1 MATINIV
8 ITDAGLAE
16 IVNAEQ
22 TGTAPVVLTEVGLGT
37 GQYKASPSQTALT
50 GEFKRVQAV
59 AGGAIGDNALH
70 LSVHDDSDS
79 AYTVFELGVY
89 TASGTLFAVY
99 SQPVPIIQK
108 AAPAH
113 MLLALD
119 MVLTNVDPDSVTVGD
134 TNFQLNSATTTRQ
147 GIVELATGEEVQ
159 AGVDS
164 TRVVTPAALKTLTAT
179 TGRTGLV
186 ELATATEAIAGTD
199 GVRAITPSTM
209 VAAFVRAHMET
220 GYQKLPGGM
229 LLQWGRAV
237 IAQDGSTRIAFPLAF
252 PTACVFGEAISMT
265 SVMPTYG
272 IATMDKAA
280 IYFRHSGNGSID
292 SAWFAI
298 GY

>member
-37 GQYKASPSQTALT
+37 GQYEALPSQTALT

-59 AGGAIGDNALH
+59 AGGALGDNALH

-79 AYTVFELGVY
+79 VYTVFELGVY
-89 TASGTLFAVY
+89 TANGTLFAVY

-134 TNFQLNSATTTRQ
+134 TVISSVLGSSPQDANENKVRLTIRSAT
-147 GIVELATGEEVQ
+147 
-159 AGVDS
+159 
-164 TRVVTPAALKTLTAT
+164 KTNHIRFFTN
-179 TGRTGLV
+179 
-186 ELATATEAIAGTD
+186 
-199 GVRAITPSTM
+199 M
-209 VAAFVRAHMET
+209 V
-220 GYQKLPGGM
+220 
-229 LLQWGRAV
+229 
-237 IAQDGSTRIAFPLAF
+237 
-252 PTACVFGEAISMT
+252 ISFM
-265 SVMPTYG
+265 
-272 IATMDKAA
+272 
-280 IYFRHSGNGSID
+280 
-292 SAWFAI
+292 I
-298 GY
+298 GYCLSRKGVGGSLILRALRRNQYPRREWSQCTRAGCSHRSPLRGPFCKRQQI